1 MVKANGTD
9 GSSLAVAGKT
19 EEVPKDMPVVEE
31 GKDQGQLDAV
41 IISWCAHSFVATFH
55 GHLYKIVS

>member
-1 MVKANGTD
+1 MV
-9 GSSLAVAGKT
+9 GKT
-19 EEVPKDMPVVEE
+19 EKVPKDVPVVEE